1 MLHSQADEA
10 LVKAGNDA
18 TRDPG
23 LDVEDDDG
31 IIVCYNASTL
41 NDDDDK
47 IEALPLPP
55 LIDRKRGRAEVEESS
70 NKR

>member
-1 MLHSQADEA
+1 M
-10 LVKAGNDA
+10 

-23 LDVEDDDG
+23 LDVDDDDG

-47 IEALPLPP
+47 IEALPS
-55 LIDRKRGRAEVEESS
+55 LIDRKRGREKVEESS